1 MAHVR
6 HLGRPQFGKLAFE
19 GQWEQAL
26 CFDPG
31 LSRPEAVALLN
42 GSTEV
47 ACEAFFTGGFV
58 GVRRYGTAD
67 EVLTFVLGFARAMS
81 ADDFTQALRD
91 LGVPVGERLLFAE
104 IGAEGAWHSVGPVR
118 VPDDLDALESA
129 LAGSVLVRD
138 RDHSKYVE
146 FAFDN
151 GDGTTHWFAQDVS
164 RAGEV
169 DVAAVRAACED
180 VRKDHPLRR

>member
-1 MAHVR
+1 MKN
-6 HLGRPQFGKLAFE
+6 LGRALFGKLAFE
-19 GQWEQAL
+19 GQWEQAIR
-26 CFDPG
+26 FDPS
-31 LSRPEAVALLN
+31 LSRHEAVALLN

-47 ACEAFFTGGFV
+47 GCEAFFAGGFV
-58 GVRRYGTAD
+58 GVRRRGTAD
-67 EVLTFVLGFARAMS
+67 EVLTFVLGFAQAMA
-81 ADDFTQALRD
+81 ADDFTEALRD
-91 LGVPVGERLLFAE
+91 LGVPVAERFLFAE

-118 VPDDLDALESA
+118 VPEDLDALESA
-129 LAGSVLVRD
+129 LAGSALCRD
-138 RDHSKYVE
+138 RGHSKYVE